1 MPATPVA
8 PSNKLS
14 YEALPGIQPNSTGMR
29 KKHMLIPGDS
39 MLKQTTLFGVLY
51 GTATTQR

>member
-1 MPATPVA
+1 MPVTHVA

-14 YEALPGIQPNSTGMR
+14 YEALPGILPNSTGMR

-39 MLKQTTLFGVLY
+39 VLKQTTLFGVFY